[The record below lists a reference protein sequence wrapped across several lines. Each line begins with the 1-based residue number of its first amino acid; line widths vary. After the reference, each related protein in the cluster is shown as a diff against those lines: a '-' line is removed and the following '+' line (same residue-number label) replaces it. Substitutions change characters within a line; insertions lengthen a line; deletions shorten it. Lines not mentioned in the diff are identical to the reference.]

1 MSAKKS
7 KLTAILAL
15 TILVSCNST
24 REVFPLYFNDE
35 GGCFMRQV
43 RYSRDFIGFI
53 SESEQVEDHYC
64 QNTLGHSFN
73 DYLEVMENLELS
85 RLRCLENEK

>member
-1 MSAKKS
+1 
-7 KLTAILAL
+7 
-15 TILVSCNST
+15 
-24 REVFPLYFNDE
+24 
-35 GGCFMRQV
+35 MRQV